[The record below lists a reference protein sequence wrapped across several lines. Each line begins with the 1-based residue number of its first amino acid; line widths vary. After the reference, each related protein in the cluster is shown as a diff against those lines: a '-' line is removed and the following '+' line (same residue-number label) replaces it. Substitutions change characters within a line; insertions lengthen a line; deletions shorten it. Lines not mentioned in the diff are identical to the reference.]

1 MCYIRGRISGFIM
14 VENGFRI
21 NIPANNNWMAKLPLR
36 INNYGI
42 IFSHWPKPGHHIVLV
57 KFQLLEKHVDEFKIK
72 LLGSIQ
78 TYKMLTFFPINH
90 FSISLKFLQDLL
102 HGKWEGC
109 SVDLGKFFVSLKN
122 FFGFYTF
129 LRQLDHHIE
138 FHHRMKTYGP
148 GILSLPGILLLKLLP
163 QITIPIFGDPTVS
176 FGIGDPKYPCHIC
189 SRVDSRSYFR
199 DVFESNVSHCFKAN
213 IYGLKFKFSPSD
225 F

>member
-1 MCYIRGRISGFIM
+1 MF
-14 VENGFRI
+14 
-21 NIPANNNWMAKLPLR
+21 P
-36 INNYGI
+36 
-42 IFSHWPKPGHHIVLV
+42 
-57 KFQLLEKHVDEFKIK
+57 
-72 LLGSIQ
+72 
-78 TYKMLTFFPINH
+78 FFPINY

-102 HGKWEGC
+102 HRKWKSR
-109 SVDLGKFFVSLKN
+109 SVDMGKFSVRLKN

-163 QITIPIFGDPTVS
+163 QITIPIFGDPAMGS
-176 FGIGDPKYPCHIC
+176 GISDPKYPGHIC

-199 DVFESNVSHCFKAN
+199 DVFESNVSHYFKAN